1 VLVEGRP
8 RLIRSIA
15 DTTQAIVLGLNPG
28 YEGGQ
33 AIADVLTGQVNPSG
47 RLPITYPRDPNGLR
61 TYDHKA
67 FEEQDTSFGGK
78 AFQPQFEFGFG
89 LSYTSFE
96 YSGLSVTPAAGA
108 LAAPTDVSVT
118 VRNVGSQPGAEVVQ
132 LYLAQKSASV
142 TPPVKRLKRF
152 VKVPLGGGESRTIT
166 FHLTRDDLTFV
177 GRDGK
182 RVAEPGSYTVLVG
195 PLKQEMTRR

>member
-1 VLVEGRP
+1 MEGRP
-8 RLIRSIA
+8 RLIRRIA
-15 DTTQAIVLGLNPG
+15 DAAQAIVLGFNPG

-33 AIADVLTGQVNPSG
+33 AIADVLTGQANPSG

-67 FEEQDTSFGGK
+67 FEEQDTSFGLK

-96 YSGLSVTPAAGA
+96 YAGLSVLPADGA
-108 LAAPTDVSVT
+108 LAAPTEVTVT
-118 VRNVGSQPGAEVVQ
+118 VRNTGSQPGAEVVQ
-132 LYLAQKSASV
+132 LYVSQKSASV

-152 VKVPLGGGESRTIT
+152 VKVPLGAGESRTIK
-166 FHLTRDDLTFV
+166 FQLTRNDLTFI

-182 RVAEPGSYTVLVG
+182 RIAEPGSYTVLVG
-195 PLKQEMTRR
+195 TLKQEIARR

>member
-1 VLVEGRP
+1 
-8 RLIRSIA
+8 
-15 DTTQAIVLGLNPG
+15 VLGLNPG

-47 RLPITYPRDPNGLR
+47 RLPITYPRDPNALR
-61 TYDHKA
+61 SYDHKA
-67 FEEQDTSFGGK
+67 FEEQDTTFGLK

-89 LSYTSFE
+89 LSYTTFD
-96 YSGLSVTPAAGA
+96 YSGLTVTPIEGG
-108 LAAPTDVSVT
+108 LAVSTDVSVT
-118 VRNVGSQPGAEVVQ
+118 VRNVGNQPGAEVVQ

-152 VKVPLGGGESRTIT
+152 VKVPLAAGESRTIT
-166 FHLTRDDLTFV
+166 FHLTRNDLTFI

-182 RVAEPGSYTVLVG
+182 RTAEPGTFAVLVG
-195 PLKQEMTRR
+195 TLKQDIVRR